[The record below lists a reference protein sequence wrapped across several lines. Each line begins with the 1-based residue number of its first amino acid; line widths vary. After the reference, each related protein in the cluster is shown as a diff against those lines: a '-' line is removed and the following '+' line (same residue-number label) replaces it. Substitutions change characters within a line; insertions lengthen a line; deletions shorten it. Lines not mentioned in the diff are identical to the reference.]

1 MIRRLYNKRTG
12 IECDADPH
20 QITAYEHLYANRRAA
35 LFLGMSLSKT
45 VVALTYLYDMH
56 YREAAITKTLVI
68 APDKVAR
75 ITWPDEIE
83 TWRHLDGLRYSVVA
97 GTAKQRERALDA
109 DTEIYIVGVDNVVW
123 LIDRYEGRL
132 PYDCVV
138 IDEIDHFKNRGSA
151 RFKKLRK
158 AIRPVEYRVG
168 MTGTPQPNNLTDL
181 WAEIMLLDDG
191 ERLEATWGRF
201 VDKYFTTRGNG
212 MIVYEYLPK
221 AGAAATIARKIQDIA
236 LSMRTADVL
245 QLPELITEDVLLELS
260 EIERQTYDRLER
272 EYVLDFMDNAEVTAK
287 TAADLTNKL
296 LQISSGAIYQDL
308 TDPGAPRAWI
318 EVNKAKLEALGELL
332 RQYPDEN
339 FLVVYQFRHELFRV
353 KTAFPFARELRKG
366 KDTVQDFRDWN
377 DGKIRL
383 LLIHPA
389 SAGHG
394 LNLQFGG
401 RRMVWLSLTW
411 NLGQYQQTVAR
422 LLRRG
427 QLKEIY
433 VHRLVAKGTR
443 DEQVC
448 RRLASKDSNQTFL
461 MKEIKTLRE
470 KYYGEKKSAG
480 ACDTGERG

>member
-1 MIRRLYNKRTG
+1 MIRKLYDKRKGVWYDTD
-12 IECDADPH
+12 EH
-20 QITAYEHLYANRRAA
+20 QIQAYEHLWANRRAA

-45 VVALTYLYDMH
+45 VVALSYLYDMH
-56 YREAAITKTLVI
+56 YREAAISRTLVI

-83 TWRHLDGLRYSVVA
+83 TWRHLEGLRYSVVA
-97 GTAKQRERALDA
+97 GTAAQRAKALTVDA
-109 DTEIYIVGVDNVVW
+109 EIFIVGVDNVVW
-123 LIDRYEGRL
+123 LLDQYGGSL

-138 IDEIDHFKNRGSA
+138 IDEIDHFKSRGSK

-158 AIRPVEYRVG
+158 AIRSVEYRVG

-181 WAEIMLLDDG
+181 WAEVMLLDDG
-191 ERLEATWGRF
+191 ERLGETWGKF

-212 MIVYEYLPK
+212 MIVYEYIPK
-221 AGAAATIARKIQDIA
+221 PGTAAAIADRLRGIA
-236 LSMRTADVL
+236 LTMQTRDVL
-245 QLPELITEDVLLELS
+245 ALPELITEDVEIDLS
-260 EIERQTYDRLER
+260 PSDRAIYDRLER
-272 EYVLDFMDNAEVTAK
+272 EYVLDFVDRGEVTAK

-296 LQISSGAIYQDL
+296 LQISSGAVYEDR
-308 TDPGAPRAWI
+308 TDPLVPRRWHT
-318 EVNKAKLEALGELL
+318 VNTAKLDTLGDLL
-332 RQYPDEN
+332 GGHPDEN
-339 FLVVYQFRHELFRV
+339 FIVVYQFRHEVDRI
-353 KTAFPFARELRKG
+353 KAAFPFARELRKG

-377 DGKIRL
+377 NGKIRL

-401 RRMVWLSLTW
+401 RRMVWFSATW

-433 VHRLVAKGTR
+433 VYRLVVRGTR
-443 DEQVC
+443 DVQVC

-461 MKEIKTLRE
+461 MREIKQLRE
-470 KYYGEKKSAG
+470 KYYGKA
-480 ACDTGERG
+480 